1 MHTLLPGTVLLSLLG
16 IVGACSTAES
26 ILPDRRPDYRQ
37 SKVLAP
43 LEVPPDLTSST
54 IDDTL
59 VVPELNPTGSA
70 SLSDYASERSS
81 SGQIAQAEAVLPE
94 QKGMRIEREG
104 NKRWLIVEQE
114 ASQLWP
120 KIKEFWISNGL
131 VLKKDDPRLGIME
144 TEWAENRADIPQSG
158 IRAILK
164 KFLDVAYSAPTRDKF
179 RVRLERIPNASE
191 VYLTHYGVE
200 EVAVGGVGRKE
211 GETIIWQPRPADPEL
226 EAEMLS
232 RLMVYLGASERR
244 AEAQLAKAPSS
255 AQTPKVRLTAVNG
268 GQKALIIE
276 ENYTRSWRLV
286 GLALDSSNFAIE
298 DQNRAQGRYVV
309 EYRNP
314 IDEAK
319 ETGLFS
325 RMAFWKGKPTPPQGI
340 RYQVRLAGQ
349 GSQTLVVIQNAEG
362 QPDDSPTAQQILTT
376 LMEAIK

>member
-1 MHTLLPGTVLLSLLG
+1 
-16 IVGACSTAES
+16 
-26 ILPDRRPDYRQ
+26 
-37 SKVLAP
+37 
-43 LEVPPDLTSST
+43 
-54 IDDTL
+54 
-59 VVPELNPTGSA
+59 
-70 SLSDYASERSS
+70 
-81 SGQIAQAEAVLPE
+81 
-94 QKGMRIEREG
+94 MRIEREG
-104 NKRWLIVEQE
+104 NKRWLVVEQE

-131 VLKKDDPRLGIME
+131 ALKKDDPRLGIME

-255 AQTPKVRLTAVNG
+255 AQTPKVRLTAVSG

-276 ENYTRSWRLV
+276 EDYTRSWRLV

-314 IDEAK
+314 VDETK
-319 ETGLFS
+319 ETGFFS
-325 RMAFWKGKPTPPQGI
+325 RMAFWKGKSTPQQGV